1 MRICIA
7 PCLHLSHVWLNP
19 PIASKYIDISRI
31 FPVRW
36 KRQTAK
42 FLKDRKYTVT
52 YLGRRW
58 SWGSQEKFLGWWTS
72 ILFVFMTEITA
83 PLGCWFFRGFPPGW
97 NLYSE
102 LSGVS
107 MSQSSNLR
115 LGWWWVTH
123 QGTHPKEVEE
133 HEAIWPKMRA
143 KGNMMTVSC
152 QSCSTEWRGRSFG
165 GEVQILLEEKVTNSS
180 RYVRRGQ
187 SVRRSI

>member
-1 MRICIA
+1 M
-7 PCLHLSHVWLNP
+7 HWH
-19 PIASKYIDISRI
+19 RI

-72 ILFVFMTEITA
+72 MFVLITEITA
-83 PLGCWFFRGFPPGW
+83 PLGCWFFRRGCPRVGIYTLNWVVFQCLNPPTCCDLVDGGF
-97 NLYSE
+97 
-102 LSGVS
+102 
-107 MSQSSNLR
+107 
-115 LGWWWVTH
+115 TH

-152 QSCSTEWRGRSFG
+152 QSCSTEWRGGLFG
-165 GEVQILLEEKVTNSS
+165 GEVQILLEEKATNSI